1 MFYWEPLKR
10 SIRIEGE
17 VEKVT
22 EDESKAYFE
31 SRPIGS
37 QIGAAISNQS
47 TKIPNRQ
54 FLLEKETNLKEEYKE
69 KALEKPSFWGGFRV
83 IPNSFEFWQ
92 GQSTRIHDRI
102 VFRRKNDD
110 DEEILDPK
118 LTLEGENG
126 WLIERLSP

>member
-10 SIRIEGE
+10 SIRIEGK

-47 TKIPNRQ
+47 TKSNT
-54 FLLEKETNLKEEYKE
+54 KEDTESIAKQQQNH
-69 KALEKPSFWGGFRV
+69 F
-83 IPNSFEFWQ
+83 
-92 GQSTRIHDRI
+92 T
-102 VFRRKNDD
+102 
-110 DEEILDPK
+110 
-118 LTLEGENG
+118 
-126 WLIERLSP
+126 